1 MEGIAN
7 EQRNRKNPGVLS
19 RIKQEPKEMAQSPQN
34 IFKPRST
41 FHINIL
47 RGISMGIFIF
57 EHTLL

>member
-34 IFKPRST
+34 IFKAPEY
-41 FHINIL
+41 
-47 RGISMGIFIF
+47 ISYKYTSGHFYGYFYI
-57 EHTLL
+57 